1 MTFSK
6 KAIASIL
13 GPAAAILAVPVGAQ
27 SLDQSRSSSASGAY
41 GDQTRAAAS
50 NAAIDAVQNTV
61 APVPDFKPDQIVAS
75 SSGAAVAPT
84 ARTAVMPIPVKP
96 LPKPSEFEIFASE
109 LAGKPI
115 KRFGSELLI
124 PDARD
129 FIVPTTTAVPG
140 DYRINPGD
148 TILMGLTGG
157 VEASNVSLV
166 VDPEGRIFIPKVGAV
181 RVAGIAY
188 RDLRS
193 SLEREL
199 SRQYRGFTAAVAMGP
214 LHSLTVYVTGFAQ
227 TPGSYTVG
235 SLSTL
240 VNAVLAAGGPSAGG
254 SFRSLQVR
262 RGGKLISD
270 FDLYDFLLK
279 GDKSGDVVLQNG
291 DVIFI
296 APAGAQVA
304 VIGSVNS
311 EAIYEAKSGD
321 TLNDVLLYAGGA
333 NTVADLTRLH
343 VFDPMSDQGW
353 EEIPPQQA
361 RSEMVRRGEVLRVLS
376 GVGIAQPSQRLQ
388 SLVTVSGEVVK
399 PGRYFVKPGTSL
411 DEVVAMAG
419 GLTSQAYPYG
429 AVFVRE
435 SLRRQQKVNFDRAV
449 DEVKITLTGQPL
461 VSAVAQQGDAG
472 ARMAA
477 VNSLVEQ
484 LRQRRIDGRLV
495 LQSNPGAS
503 ALPGGFIVENN
514 DSLYIPAQTI
524 AVGVYG
530 MVNSSADFRYT
541 PGLRVRDYLK
551 LAGGFNRLADKS
563 HIFVVRANGTLL
575 AGHEARSA
583 EALPGD
589 LIFVPVDAAR
599 GEFWA
604 RFRDIT
610 STLFSGVAAAATI
623 KVLAE

>member
-6 KAIASIL
+6 KAIVSIL
-13 GPAAAILAVPVGAQ
+13 GPAAVVLAAPVGAQ

-41 GDQTRAAAS
+41 GDQTRTAAA
-50 NAAIDAVQNTV
+50 NAAVEAVQNT
-61 APVPDFKPDQIVAS
+61 APVPDFKPDQIMAPPATA
-75 SSGAAVAPT
+75 GAT
-84 ARTAVMPIPVKP
+84 TRTAVTPIPVKP
-96 LPKPSEFEIFASE
+96 LPKPSEFESFASE

-166 VDPEGRIFIPKVGAV
+166 VDSEGRIFIPKVGAV

-199 SRQYRGFTAAVAMGP
+199 SRQYRGFTASVTMGP
-214 LHSLTVYVTGFAQ
+214 LHSVTVYVTGFAQ
-227 TPGSYTVG
+227 TPGSYTVS

-270 FDLYDFLLK
+270 FDLYDFVLK

-311 EAIYEAKSGD
+311 EAIYEAKAGD

-333 NTVADLTRLH
+333 NTVADLSRLH
-343 VFDPMSDQGW
+343 VFDPMSDRGW

-361 RSEMVRRGEVLRVLS
+361 RSEAVRRGEVLRVLS
-376 GVGIAQPSQRLQ
+376 AVGIAQPSQRLQ
-388 SLVTVSGEVVK
+388 SLVTISGEVAK

-472 ARMAA
+472 ARLAA

-484 LRQRRIDGRLV
+484 LRARRIDGRLV

-514 DSLYIPAQTI
+514 DSLYIPVQTI

>member
-1 MTFSK
+1 M
-6 KAIASIL
+6 
-13 GPAAAILAVPVGAQ
+13 
-27 SLDQSRSSSASGAY
+27 
-41 GDQTRAAAS
+41 RA
-50 NAAIDAVQNTV
+50 
-61 APVPDFKPDQIVAS
+61 
-75 SSGAAVAPT
+75 
-84 ARTAVMPIPVKP
+84 
-96 LPKPSEFEIFASE
+96 KPSEFESFASE
-109 LAGKPI
+109 LAGKRI
-115 KRFGSELLI
+115 RRFGSELLV
-124 PDARD
+124 PEARD
-129 FIVPTTTAVPG
+129 FTSPLTTAVPG

-148 TILMGLTGG
+148 TVVMGLTGG
-157 VEASNVSLV
+157 VEASNARFV
-166 VDPEGRIFIPKVGAV
+166 VDPEGRIFVPKVGAI
-181 RVAGIAY
+181 RVGGLPY
-188 RDLRS
+188 RDLQSAIS
-193 SLEREL
+193 SQV
-199 SRQYRGFTAAVAMGP
+199 SRQYRGFTASVAMGP
-214 LHSLTVYVTGFAQ
+214 LHGITVYVTGFAQ
-227 TPGSYTVG
+227 TPGSYTVS

-254 SFRSLQVR
+254 SFRSLEVR

-304 VIGSVNS
+304 VIGSVNN
-311 EAIYEAKSGD
+311 EAIYEAKAGD

-333 NTVADLTRLH
+333 NTVADLSRLH

-353 EEIPPQQA
+353 QEIAPQQA
-361 RSEMVRRGEVLRVLS
+361 RSEPVRRGEVLRVLS

-399 PGRYFVKPGTSL
+399 PGRYFVRPGTSL

-419 GLTSQAYPYG
+419 GLTQQAYPYG

-435 SLRRQQKVNFDRAV
+435 SLQRQQKANFERAV

-472 ARMAA
+472 ARLAA

-484 LRQRRIDGRLV
+484 LRARRIDGRLV
-495 LQSNPGAS
+495 LQSDPAAAS
-503 ALPGGFIVENN
+503 LPGGFIVENN
-514 DSLYIPAQTI
+514 DSLYIPTQTI

-541 PGLRVRDYLK
+541 AGLRIRDYLK
-551 LAGGFNRLADKS
+551 LAGGFNRLADKR

-575 AGHEARSA
+575 AGRSA
-583 EALPGD
+583 QGSAALPGD

-604 RFRDIT
+604 RLRDIA
-610 STLFSGVAAAATI
+610 STLFSGVASAASI
-623 KVLAE
+623 KVLSQ

>member
-1 MTFSK
+1 MRGS
-6 KAIASIL
+6 
-13 GPAAAILAVPVGAQ
+13 
-27 SLDQSRSSSASGAY
+27 
-41 GDQTRAAAS
+41 
-50 NAAIDAVQNTV
+50 
-61 APVPDFKPDQIVAS
+61 S
-75 SSGAAVAPT
+75 SSGAAAAPPVSGASTFSPDEIKGDAPPAPSNDKAAVAPERPT
-84 ARTAVMPIPVKP
+84 RRV
-96 LPKPSEFEIFASE
+96 KPSEFEGFASDI
-109 LAGKPI
+109 AGKPI
-115 KRFGSELLI
+115 RRFGSELLI
-124 PDARD
+124 PEARD
-129 FIVPTTTAVPG
+129 FTAPPTTAVPG
-140 DYRINPGD
+140 NYRINPGD
-148 TILMGLTGG
+148 TIVLGLTGG
-157 VEASNVSLV
+157 VEASNVRLIV
-166 VDPEGRIFIPKVGAV
+166 NPEGQIFVPKVGAV
-181 RVAGIAY
+181 RVGGLPY
-188 RDLRS
+188 RDLQS
-193 SLEREL
+193 AISREI
-199 SRQYRGFTAAVAMGP
+199 SRQYRNFTASVVMGP
-214 LHSLTVYVTGFAQ
+214 LHGITVYVTGFAQ
-227 TPGSYTVG
+227 TPGSYTVS

-262 RGGKLISD
+262 RGGKLVSD

-279 GDKSGDVVLQNG
+279 GDKSGDVVLQND

-311 EAIYEAKSGD
+311 EAIYEAKAGD

-333 NTVADLTRLH
+333 NTVADISRLH

-353 EEIPPQQA
+353 QEIAPQQA
-361 RSEMVRRGEVLRVLS
+361 RGEPVRRGQILRVLS
-376 GVGIAQPSQRLQ
+376 GVGIAQPSQRMQ
-388 SLVTVSGEVVK
+388 SLVTVSGEVLK

-419 GLTSQAYPYG
+419 GLTTQAYPFG

-435 SLRRQQKVNFDRAV
+435 SLRRQQKANFERAV

-472 ARMAA
+472 ARLAA

-484 LRQRRIDGRLV
+484 LRSRRIDGRLV
-495 LQSNPGAS
+495 LQSNPAM
-503 ALPGGFIVENN
+503 AAVPGGFIVENN

-541 PGLRVRDYLK
+541 PGLRIRDYLK
-551 LAGGFNRLADKS
+551 LAGGFNRLADKH

-575 AGHEARSA
+575 AGRSA
-583 EALPGD
+583 EGSAALPGD

-604 RFRDIT
+604 RLRDIT
-610 STLFSGVAAAATI
+610 STLFSGVAAAASV
-623 KVLAE
+623 KVLSD